1 MSRILALIVVLF
13 SALNPAFGQEI
24 IFSTRPPVNKMGVQ
38 DVIHVQYEIKNAQRV
53 QDIDLQNSRDFK
65 VLGPPS
71 MSRNINMMNDRVS
84 MSVTYTYSFQ
94 PKRTGRLNFPIAIAT
109 VKGRKIKSSVASID
123 VVKGS
128 LARRQ
133 RGRPQASDPFAQDPF
148 FQEMLRMEEEMLA
161 RQEQLF
167 NRRSQPSAAPQQSPQ
182 YQGRPKAR
190 GEVTKNNLKE
200 NVFIRAVVDKN
211 EAHVGEQL
219 VVKYKLYV
227 RAGIEAQMGLPKVPE
242 LDNFWSHDFDIPR
255 YPQPK
260 REILNGKMFNVF
272 LIKKTA
278 LFPTKTG
285 ALTIKSIK
293 GEGEAIINTPIPVK
307 RRSPFSGIVEN
318 FITYRQEKISIKP
331 PSNEIRVAVTEFPK
345 EEKPE
350 NFSGAV
356 GSFTLESKINA
367 AEITTD
373 DVAELTL
380 TIRGNGNIKLIDKPK
395 LLLPD
400 SIIEMFDPVE
410 FDTITSTAKDRITG
424 FKQVKYRFSP
434 KGTGVLKVPSI
445 SLAYYNAEAERYEIK
460 QTPEYT
466 IQVRPGKVKPGDQIL
481 PMYIHDIASENTKLT
496 KEKSSVLPEQMWYW
510 GAYLL
515 PTLGFLFFLG
525 LRRKEEHDQKDTVR
539 FKNKRA
545 NKIALSRLNQAEQHR
560 KANETVK
567 FYEETSKAVW
577 LYLSDKLNIPLSTL
591 SKEMAGTLL
600 RKKEVSQ
607 DVIDEVFLITEECEL
622 ALYTPD
628 GGDFKMNQIYSD
640 SLRIIGTLEDQ
651 LG

>member
-1 MSRILALIVVLF
+1 MFRILAPIMILF
-13 SALNPAFGQEI
+13 ATLSSAYGQEI
-24 IFSTRPPVNKMGVQ
+24 IFSTRPPVRKMGVE
-38 DVIHVQYEIKNAQRV
+38 DAIHVQYEIQNAQRV
-53 QDIDLQNSRDFK
+53 QNIVLQKSRDFK
-65 VLGPPS
+65 VLGSPS
-71 MSRNINMMNDRVS
+71 MSRNFSVMNDKVS
-84 MSVTYTYSFQ
+84 QSVTYTYAFQ
-94 PKRTGRLNFPIAIAT
+94 PKRTGRLNFPIATAT
-109 VKGRKIKSSVASID
+109 VKGRKIKSSVAIID

-128 LARRQ
+128 LARRRNQ
-133 RGRPQASDPFAQDPF
+133 RQQAVDPFAQDPF
-148 FQEMLRMEEEMLA
+148 FQEMKRMEEELLA
-161 RQEQLF
+161 QQEQFF
-167 NRRSQPSAAPQQSPQ
+167 NRRIRPSPAPQRSPS
-182 YQGRPKAR
+182 RPAMR
-190 GEVTKNNLKE
+190 GEVTEKNLDD
-200 NVFIRAVVDKN
+200 NVFIRATVDKK

-219 VVKYKLYV
+219 IVKYKLYV

-255 YPQPK
+255 YLQPK
-260 REILNGKMFNVF
+260 REILNGKIFKVF

-285 ALTIKSIK
+285 ELTIKSIK
-293 GEGEAIINTPIPVK
+293 GEGEAIINTPIPVQ

-318 FITYRQEKISIKP
+318 YISYRQKKINVNP
-331 PSNEIRVAVTEFPK
+331 PSNEIAITVSEFPE
-345 EEKPE
+345 EEKPKI
-350 NFSGAV
+350 FSGAV
-356 GSFTLESKINA
+356 GSFSLESKISA

-380 TIRGNGNIKLIDKPK
+380 TIRGNGNIKLIDQPK

-460 QTPEYT
+460 KTPEYS
-466 IQVRPGKVKPGDQIL
+466 IQVNPGKVKPGNQIL

-496 KEKSSVLPEQMWYW
+496 KEKTSILPEQMWYW

-525 LRRKEEHDQKDTVR
+525 LRRKEENNQKDTVR

-545 NKIALSRLNQAEQHR
+545 NKIALSRLNKAEQHR